1 MPRKITIK
9 NGLDLPINGA
19 PTQEISE
26 SEPAST
32 VALLGDDYI
41 GLRPTML
48 VKEGDTVKL
57 GQPVFTDKT
66 NPGVQFTA
74 PASGEVIKVRRGA
87 KRKFESLEIQVSGD
101 DQVTFETYGDRA
113 LSNIGREKAASLLVE
128 SGLWT
133 AFRQRPF
140 GKVPPIDSTPRSIF
154 VTAID
159 TNPLAADPA
168 VVIAGQETEF
178 IAGLE
183 VLSNVTN
190 GAIFVCRAPGA
201 NIPGDDVEVVETA
214 EFAGPH
220 PAGLPGTH
228 ISYLDPANAERISW
242 YINYQDVIAMGHLF
256 NTGKLD
262 VSRVIAIG
270 GPAASNPRLI
280 RTQLGA
286 NVVDLTADEK
296 SGDNVRVIAG
306 SVFNGRTSDE
316 TQPHLGRYHSQVSIL
331 TEGNHR
337 ELLGWA
343 APGLDKFSV
352 KPTFLSAIVSQLY
365 DTTMFD
371 FTTNTQGSPR
381 AIIPTGAYEKVMALD
396 IEPTALLKALVVED
410 LEYAQ
415 ELGALE
421 LEEEDLALCTFVDT
435 GKHDFGTIL
444 RKNLN
449 RIEIEG

>member
-9 NGLDLPINGA
+9 NGLDLPITGA
-19 PTQEISE
+19 PTQEISAA
-26 SEPAST
+26 EPTST

-66 NPGVQFTA
+66 NPGLQFTA
-74 PASGEVIKVRRGA
+74 PAAGEVVSVRRGA
-87 KRKFESLEIQVSGD
+87 KRKFESLEIQVRGD
-101 DQVTFETYGDRA
+101 DQVAFETFGDRELA
-113 LSNIGREKAASLLVE
+113 NIGREKAARLLVE

-140 GKVPPIDSTPRSIF
+140 GKVPLITSTPRSIF

-168 VVIAGQETEF
+168 VVIEGQETEF

-190 GAIFVCRAPGA
+190 GAIFVCRAPDA
-201 NIPGDDVEVVETA
+201 KIPGDEVAIAETA

-228 ISYLDPANAERISW
+228 ISHLDPANAERISW
-242 YINYQDVIAMGHLF
+242 YINYQDVIAIGHLF
-256 NTGKLD
+256 KTGKLD
-262 VSRVIAIG
+262 ASRVLAIG
-270 GPAASNPRLI
+270 GPAASNPRLV

-286 NVVDLTADEK
+286 NLIELTADET
-296 SGDNVRVIAG
+296 SNDNVRVISG
-306 SVFNGRTSDE
+306 SVLNGRTANE
-316 TQPHLGRYHSQVSIL
+316 ERPFLGRFHTQVSIL

-337 ELLGWA
+337 ELFGWA
-343 APGLDKFSV
+343 VPGFDKFSV
-352 KPTFLSAIVSQLY
+352 MPTFASSLGSKL
-365 DTTMFD
+365 FD
-371 FTTNTQGSPR
+371 FTTNTQGSSR
-381 AIIPTGAYEKVMALD
+381 AIIPSGAYEKVMPLD

-410 LEYAQ
+410 TEYAQ

-444 RKNLN
+444 RKNLS